1 MNKPIKIMVPVFLLA
16 LGIALLCTTGGSSV
30 EGQSDP
36 STAARATIA
45 SFNSK
50 VKAARSGD
58 AAAVNQLAEGVF
70 QQFGSPELGGIPDSI
85 KDRLVL
91 AEIIYR
97 QTGKGGIPEPNVA
110 RAINGFAKQMNAP
123 DYAVVNT
130 AQVRYLRVKMMAA
143 FPDFITQSTSK
154 ELAVNPEMSPL
165 EAAGITM
172 LLIYQK
178 LSNADFQ
185 VTPREWLVSRYEQ
198 TLANWKA
205 FRSGNPRPA
214 ERGTKC
220 VMQVEST
227 RTQELRQ
234 VITTAARALGPE
246 ALLTLAESSLDT
258 LGIPRSDG
266 RRQ

>member
-1 MNKPIKIMVPVFLLA
+1 MNKPIKIIVPVLLLA
-16 LGIALLCTTGGSSV
+16 LGIALLWTYGDSPV

-36 STAARATIA
+36 NIVARATIA

-58 AAAVNQLAEGVF
+58 SAAVNQLAEGVF
-70 QQFGSPELGGIPDSI
+70 QQFGSPELGRIPGSI
-85 KDRLVL
+85 RDRLVR
-91 AEIIYR
+91 AEITYR
-97 QTGKGGIPEPNVA
+97 QTGKGGIAEPNVA
-110 RAINGFAKQMNAP
+110 RAINGFAKQVNAP
-123 DYAVVNT
+123 DYAAVNT
-130 AQVRYLRVKMMAA
+130 AQVRYLRVKMMAV

-154 ELAVNPEMSPL
+154 ELAVNAEMSPL

-178 LSNADFQ
+178 VSNEDFQ
-185 VTPREWLVSRYEQ
+185 VTPQEWLVSRYKQ
-198 TLANWKA
+198 NLANWQA
-205 FRSGNPRPA
+205 FKSGNPRPA
-214 ERGTKC
+214 ESGTKFA
-220 VMQVEST
+220 MQVEST

-234 VITTAARALGPE
+234 VITTAARELGPD

-266 RRQ
+266 RRR